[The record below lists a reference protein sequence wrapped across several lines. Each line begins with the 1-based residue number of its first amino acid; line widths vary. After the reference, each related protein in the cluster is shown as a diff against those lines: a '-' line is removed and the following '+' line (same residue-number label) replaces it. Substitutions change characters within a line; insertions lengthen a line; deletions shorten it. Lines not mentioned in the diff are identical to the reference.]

1 MPATQIDIFLRI
13 LERAN
18 IILRMNT
25 QHLALNF
32 LHEFSIPALTAC
44 CDRIVAH
51 LPDFDL
57 TDKGLQR
64 ELIWN
69 EPFAA
74 YLARLLALIPEEKSE
89 EASSASGRRYGTVPL
104 SLRQRIMGRL
114 YALVQACQ
122 ENERDITVYPEPSMI
137 DALSLDIQDT
147 KMRLIFLEYFAPM
160 QLNDAAKSTV
170 TANLNCCKEIPLELS
185 GGQKGRLL
193 EPFVSSRT
201 LFSSAPFCEICD
213 LLDACPALLDIIRLL
228 HEIDANEDFGIE
240 EYKLFSQNASE
251 HYRLLRSIADQMD
264 AEAMEMFLAFWQKGG
279 CALGELR
286 SLERWI
292 TAHHGQDW
300 EHLFATYSGYINL
313 LYGVRFQK
321 VDLSCVTGVQEDIL
335 IYAIVHNKKHFI
347 RMVDEHTELFFSI
360 PRGSVLFQPELY
372 REHLN
377 LNELTERELNDC
389 VWMTQQ
395 KLKTD
400 SLIPKRRYTFPE
412 LKALYDTSR
421 IYRSLYHALK
431 SDSQDYRL
439 KVFHQLRKRNLL
451 SSDTEEQDMP
461 VLAQYLDQKPLYGWL
476 QEDFGHIKGLTAGDG
491 IKMLI
496 HLGRLRHLV
505 FSMADRKDAMLALR
519 NLDIL
524 DQFSGM
530 DDLKKNIVRV
540 DQDWRSLSEAM
551 KLSQEFLELFEE
563 NILSFICENGAAI
576 AETYRNSLD
585 SSKQDAFLRVVKAEL
600 MGQLDELKYFE
611 GDLQREIDFPLT
623 HQVKAGW
630 KRNLTMERN
639 GLEVGEY
646 DDFFSTM
653 LLGVQPY
660 STCLAYHGGAYCEC
674 LLSSFD
680 SNKKIF
686 YATLG
691 GRIVGRAFLRLTKGR
706 MMISDV
712 TAPKFTFVDLEDVT
726 ASRQNSTANQELL
739 TLFLE
744 RPYIS
749 RVNSEMESRVMR
761 CFVALAQRKAAELGA
776 VLVLSLDYRRNCGA
790 SFAQTHFDLYI
801 SKSKA
806 GIQYLDSLDGPAEA
820 IKEGSY
826 GTNTFLIQ
834 KS

>member
-1 MPATQIDIFLRI
+1 MPATQTDILSRI

-18 IILRMNT
+18 IIQRMNT
-25 QHLALNF
+25 QHLALDF

-44 CDRIVAH
+44 CDRIAAH
-51 LPDFDL
+51 LPDFNL

-89 EASSASGRRYGTVPL
+89 EASSASGRRYGTAPL

-122 ENERDITVYPEPSMI
+122 ENERDITAYPEDSMI

-147 KMRLIFLEYFAPM
+147 KMRLVFLEYFAPM

-170 TANLNCCKEIPLELS
+170 TASLNCCNDIPLALS
-185 GGQKGRLL
+185 GGQKELLL
-193 EPFVSSRT
+193 EPFVSNQA

-213 LLDACPALLDIIRLL
+213 LLNASPALLDIIRLL
-228 HEIDANEDFGIE
+228 HEGQTNEELGIE
-240 EYKLFSQNASE
+240 DYTLLSQDAPE
-251 HYRLLRSIADQMD
+251 RYRLLRSITGQMGAD
-264 AEAMEMFLAFWQKGG
+264 AVEKFLAFWKRGG
-279 CALGELR
+279 CAITELR
-286 SLERWI
+286 GLERWI
-292 TAHHGQDW
+292 TEHPGQDW
-300 EHLFATYSGYINL
+300 EHLFASYSGYINL

-335 IYAIVHNKKHFI
+335 IYAIIHNKKHFI
-347 RMVDEHTELFFSI
+347 RLIDEHTQLFFSI
-360 PRGSVLFQPELY
+360 SRNSVLFQPELY

-400 SLIPKRRYTFPE
+400 ILIPKRRYTFPE

-461 VLAQYLDQKPLYGWL
+461 VLAQYLDQKPLYDWL

-505 FSMADRKDAMLALR
+505 FSMADRKDAMLALQ

-524 DQFSGM
+524 DQFSSM

-540 DQDWRSLSEAM
+540 DQDWRSLSETM

-576 AETYRNSLD
+576 AETYRNNLD

-623 HQVKAGW
+623 RQVKAGW

-726 ASRQNSTANQELL
+726 ASRQNSTSNQELL

-749 RVNSEMESRVMR
+749 HVNSEMKGWVMR

-776 VLVLSLDYRRNCGA
+776 VLVLSLDYRGNCGA
-790 SFAQTHFDLYI
+790 SFAQTLFDLYI

>member
-1 MPATQIDIFLRI
+1 MPTIQSDMFPRI
-13 LERAN
+13 LERTN
-18 IILRMNT
+18 TIQRMNG
-25 QHLALNF
+25 QHLELDF
-32 LHEFSIPALTAC
+32 LHEFSIPALNIC
-44 CDRIVAH
+44 CDRIAAH
-51 LPDFDL
+51 LPDFNS
-57 TDKGLQR
+57 TDHELQR
-64 ELIWN
+64 ELIQN
-69 EPFAA
+69 ESFAA
-74 YLARLLALIPEEKSE
+74 YLARLLVLIPEEKSE
-89 EASSASGRRYGTVPL
+89 EASSASGRRYGTAPL

-114 YALVQACQ
+114 YGLVQVCQSSKVDITTYPVEALVK
-122 ENERDITVYPEPSMI
+122 S
-137 DALSLDIQDT
+137 LSLD
-147 KMRLIFLEYFAPM
+147 FLAAQLTLVFLKYFAPM
-160 QLNDAAKSTV
+160 QLDDNSKQIV
-170 TANLNCCKEIPLELS
+170 TLNLNRCCEIPLELS
-185 GGQKGRLL
+185 GGQQKLLL
-193 EPFVSSRT
+193 EPFVSSRH
-201 LFSSAPFCEICD
+201 LFPSAPFCEICD

-300 EHLFATYSGYINL
+300 DSLFATYSGYVNL
-313 LYGVRFQK
+313 LYGVRFQEI
-321 VDLSCVTGVQEDIL
+321 DLSCVTGVQEDIL
-335 IYAIVHNKKHFI
+335 IYAIIHNKKHFI
-347 RMVDEHTELFFSI
+347 RLIDEHTQLFFSI
-360 PRGSVLFQPELY
+360 SRNSVLFQPELY

-461 VLAQYLDQKPLYGWL
+461 VLAQHLDQKPLYDWL
-476 QEDFGHIKGLTAGDG
+476 QEDFGHIRGLTAGDG

-496 HLGRLRHLV
+496 HLGQLRHLV

-524 DQFSGM
+524 DQFSSM
-530 DDLKKNIVRV
+530 DDMKKKIVRV

-660 STCLAYHGGAYCEC
+660 STCLSYHGGAYCEC

-726 ASRQNSTANQELL
+726 ASRQNSTSNQELL

-749 RVNSEMESRVMR
+749 HVNSEMKSWVMR

-776 VLVLSLDYRRNCGA
+776 VLVLSLDYRGNCGA

-806 GIQYLDSLDGPAEA
+806 GIQYLDSLDGPAAA